1 MALAVRLDKF
11 LSHMGYGTRNEV
23 KNIIKNGW
31 VTIEGKTIKKA
42 NFQVK
47 EDQTVYVDDVP
58 VSYVR
63 YEYYILNKPAGY
75 VSATEDTLHP
85 TVMELIPSIRN
96 DLYPVGRLDWDTT
109 GLLILTNDGDFTD
122 KMIHPRN
129 EIDKVYLARVK
140 GIATKE
146 NLRPLIRGVVLDGK
160 KTQPA
165 RYNIIKVD
173 HEKNRSVVEL
183 TIHEGRNHQVK
194 KMFESVGLLVD
205 KLSRTRF
212 GTLDLTGLRP
222 GESRR
227 LNKKEIS
234 QLHNVAVNK
243 VK

>member
-42 NFQVK
+42 DFQVK

-96 DLYPVGRLDWDTT
+96 DLYPVGRLDLDTE
-109 GLLILTNDGDFTD
+109 GLLLVCNDGQLTHELLSPKKHVLKKYYVEFEGTLPENAIDVFAQSMDLDDF
-122 KMIHPRN
+122 
-129 EIDKVYLARVK
+129 V
-140 GIATKE
+140 TKPAKLE
-146 NLRPLIRGVVLDGK
+146 VLDQNK
-160 KTQPA
+160 A
-165 RYNIIKVD
+165 Y
-173 HEKNRSVVEL
+173 L
-183 TIHEGRNHQVK
+183 TISEGKFHQVK
-194 KMFESVGLLVD
+194 RMFQNVGCEVTYLKRVCFGPLELKDLEIGQARALTPEEIELL
-205 KLSRTRF
+205 KT
-212 GTLDLTGLRP
+212 
-222 GESRR
+222 
-227 LNKKEIS
+227 
-234 QLHNVAVNK
+234 HND
-243 VK
+243 

>member
-42 NFQVK
+42 DFQVK

-96 DLYPVGRLDWDTT
+96 DLYPVGRLDLDTE
-109 GLLILTNDGDFTD
+109 GLLLVCNDGQLTHELLSPKKHVLKKYYVEFEGTLPENAVEIFAQPMDLDDF
-122 KMIHPRN
+122 I
-129 EIDKVYLARVK
+129 
-140 GIATKE
+140 TKPAKLE
-146 NLRPLIRGVVLDGK
+146 VLDQDK
-160 KTQPA
+160 A
-165 RYNIIKVD
+165 Y
-173 HEKNRSVVEL
+173 L
-183 TIHEGRNHQVK
+183 TISEGKFHQVK
-194 KMFESVGLLVD
+194 RMFQKVGCEVSYLKRV
-205 KLSRTRF
+205 SF
-212 GTLDLTGLRP
+212 GPLELKDLEIGQARALT
-222 GESRR
+222 S
-227 LNKKEIS
+227 KEIE
-234 QLHNVAVNK
+234 LLKTHND
-243 VK
+243 

>member
-42 NFQVK
+42 DFQVK

-96 DLYPVGRLDWDTT
+96 DLYPVGRLDLDTE
-109 GLLILTNDGDFTD
+109 GLLLVCNDGQLTHELLSPKKHVLKKYYVEFEGTLPENAIDVFAQSMDLDDF
-122 KMIHPRN
+122 I
-129 EIDKVYLARVK
+129 
-140 GIATKE
+140 TKPAKLE
-146 NLRPLIRGVVLDGK
+146 VLDQNK
-160 KTQPA
+160 A
-165 RYNIIKVD
+165 Y
-173 HEKNRSVVEL
+173 L
-183 TIHEGRNHQVK
+183 TISEGKFHQVK
-194 KMFESVGLLVD
+194 RMFLKVGCEVTYLKRVCFGQLELKDLEIGQARALTPEEIELL
-205 KLSRTRF
+205 KT
-212 GTLDLTGLRP
+212 
-222 GESRR
+222 
-227 LNKKEIS
+227 
-234 QLHNVAVNK
+234 HND
-243 VK
+243 

>member
-42 NFQVK
+42 DFQVK

-96 DLYPVGRLDWDTT
+96 DLYPVGRLDLDTE
-109 GLLILTNDGDFTD
+109 GLLLVCNDGQLTHELLSPKKHVLKKYYVEFEGTLPENAIDVFAQPMDLDDF
-122 KMIHPRN
+122 I
-129 EIDKVYLARVK
+129 
-140 GIATKE
+140 TKPAKLE
-146 NLRPLIRGVVLDGK
+146 VLDQDK
-160 KTQPA
+160 A
-165 RYNIIKVD
+165 Y
-173 HEKNRSVVEL
+173 L
-183 TIHEGRNHQVK
+183 TISEGKFHQVK
-194 KMFESVGLLVD
+194 RMFQNVGCEVTYLKRVSFGPLELKDLEIGQARALTPEEIELL
-205 KLSRTRF
+205 KT
-212 GTLDLTGLRP
+212 
-222 GESRR
+222 
-227 LNKKEIS
+227 
-234 QLHNVAVNK
+234 HND
-243 VK
+243 

>member
-42 NFQVK
+42 DFQVK

-96 DLYPVGRLDWDTT
+96 DLYPVGRLDLDTE
-109 GLLILTNDGDFTD
+109 GLLLVCNDGQLTHELLSPKKHVLKKYYVEFEGTLPENAIDVFAQPMDLDDF
-122 KMIHPRN
+122 
-129 EIDKVYLARVK
+129 V
-140 GIATKE
+140 TKPAKLE
-146 NLRPLIRGVVLDGK
+146 VLDQNK
-160 KTQPA
+160 A
-165 RYNIIKVD
+165 Y
-173 HEKNRSVVEL
+173 L
-183 TIHEGRNHQVK
+183 TISEGKFHQVK
-194 KMFESVGLLVD
+194 RMFLKVGCEVTYLKRV
-205 KLSRTRF
+205 SF
-212 GTLDLTGLRP
+212 GPLELKDLEIGQARALT
-222 GESRR
+222 S
-227 LNKKEIS
+227 KEIE
-234 QLHNVAVNK
+234 LLKTHNN
-243 VK
+243 

>member
-42 NFQVK
+42 DFQVK

-96 DLYPVGRLDWDTT
+96 DLYPVGRLDLDTE
-109 GLLILTNDGDFTD
+109 GLLLVCNDGQLTHELLSPKKHVLKKYYVEFEGTLPENAVEIFAQPMDLDDF
-122 KMIHPRN
+122 I
-129 EIDKVYLARVK
+129 
-140 GIATKE
+140 TKPAKLE
-146 NLRPLIRGVVLDGK
+146 VLDQDK
-160 KTQPA
+160 A
-165 RYNIIKVD
+165 Y
-173 HEKNRSVVEL
+173 L
-183 TIHEGRNHQVK
+183 TISEGKFHQVK
-194 KMFESVGLLVD
+194 RMFQNVGCEVTYLKRVSFGPLELKDLEIGQARALTPEEIELL
-205 KLSRTRF
+205 KT
-212 GTLDLTGLRP
+212 
-222 GESRR
+222 
-227 LNKKEIS
+227 
-234 QLHNVAVNK
+234 HND
-243 VK
+243 